1 MIKDSEL
8 SGKNNP
14 YTLSF
19 GKQPFQNIPRPVEIN
34 EVKEA
39 FLNEPPTHQAFMI
52 TGVRGSGKTVLMTE
66 IRNSLN
72 ELNDWEVIELSTSQD
87 LLLTLSQNLYEDKH
101 FANLLKQ
108 GGGLSVLG
116 FGIQLN
122 GAQDSVS
129 PVILIREALE
139 KFKKQGKK
147 LLVCIDEIIANK
159 YVKEF
164 ASIFQILIRDDLP
177 IFLLMTGLF
186 QNISN
191 LMDEK
196 NLTFL
201 YRTPQ
206 LKLRPLNLKTIAD
219 NYSSMLG
226 VSEDNALKMASLTK
240 GYSFAFQ
247 VLGYYTY
254 RHKGNY
260 NDALPEYRQ
269 YLEDYVYEKIWSELS
284 GNDRKLLYAVA
295 ASETGRAKEIKDILG
310 IGNNKY
316 TPYRD
321 RLIKKMI
328 IAGDEYGHLKI
339 TLPLME
345 DFITRSYLMD
355 NGIC

>member
-1 MIKDSEL
+1 MINKSVNFNK
-8 SGKNNP
+8 SNP
-14 YTLSF
+14 YILSF
-19 GKQPFQNIPRPVEIN
+19 GKQPFQSIPRLVEIN
-34 EVKEA
+34 EVREA
-39 FLNEPPTHQAFMI
+39 FLNVPATHQAYMI

-72 ELNDWEVIELSTSQD
+72 ELNDWEVVELSTSQN

-101 FANLLKQ
+101 FANLMKQ

-122 GAQDSVS
+122 GTQDSVS
-129 PVILIREALE
+129 PVIMIREALE
-139 KFKKQGKK
+139 KLKKQGKK
-147 LLVCIDEIIANK
+147 LLVCIDEIVANE

-191 LMDEK
+191 LMDGK

-219 NYSSMLG
+219 NYSAMLG
-226 VSEDNALKMASLTK
+226 VNEDDALKMASLTK

-254 RHKGNY
+254 RHNGNY

-269 YLEDYVYEKIWSELS
+269 YLEDYVYEKIWAELS
-284 GNDRKLLYAVA
+284 FNDRRLLYAI
-295 ASETGRAKEIKDILG
+295 ASSQNGRAKEIKDILG
-310 IGNNKY
+310 IDNNKY

-328 IAGDEYGHLKI
+328 VAGDEYGYLRI

-345 DFITRSYLMD
+345 NFIKRSYLMD
-355 NGIC
+355 DGI